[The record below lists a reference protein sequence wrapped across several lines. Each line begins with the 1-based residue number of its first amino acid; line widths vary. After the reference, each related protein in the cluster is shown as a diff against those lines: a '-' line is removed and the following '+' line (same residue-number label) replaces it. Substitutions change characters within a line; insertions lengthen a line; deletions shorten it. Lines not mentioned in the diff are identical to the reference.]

1 MKKIALHFLYLAVIA
16 VYAYIIGCP
25 FRRITGMNC
34 PFCGMTRAYTAAF
47 CGDFARAISYHPLF
61 LLGIPF
67 ILGLAHLGR
76 LKRHRRLF
84 IADVVF
90 IIVCVTAFIVSY
102 AIKIVT

>member
-25 FRRITGMNC
+25 FRRITGMDC
-34 PFCGMTRAYTAAF
+34 PF

-84 IADVVF
+84 IADFVF
-90 IIVCVTAFIVSY
+90 IIVCVTAFTVNY